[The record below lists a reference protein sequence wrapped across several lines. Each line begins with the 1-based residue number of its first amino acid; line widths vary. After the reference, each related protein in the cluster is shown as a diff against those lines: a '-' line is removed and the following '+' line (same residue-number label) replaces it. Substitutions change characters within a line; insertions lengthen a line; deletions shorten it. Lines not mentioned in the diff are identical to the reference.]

1 MANNNRKT
9 TNWRSLI
16 NFCAFI
22 AIAMIGLALLISKL
36 IKPGEFTSAL
46 TLVAN
51 IISYTIVAI
60 SGFYYARSRRNFVYF
75 IIWIIAIVLIIVS
88 YVI

>member
-1 MANNNRKT
+1 MSNKKN
-9 TNWRSLI
+9 TNWKSLI

-22 AIAMIGLALLISKL
+22 AIAMIGLALLISNI
-36 IKPGEFTSAL
+36 IKPGEFTRAL

-51 IISYTIVAI
+51 IIAYTIVAI
-60 SGFYYARSRRNFVYF
+60 SGFYYARSRRNYVYF
-75 IIWIIAIVLIIVS
+75 IIWVISIVLIILS